1 MSDAH
6 DRKRPVAARTRGA
19 PSSSASDGEEET
31 PAAEESHDRS
41 AAPPAEPVVDQRACI
56 PCHGAGKVIS
66 NLGGHARKVT
76 CPWCRGGG
84 VRLTGVDAQEWQQEQ
99 AGLKRH

>member
-1 MSDAH
+1 MNEAD
-6 DRKRPVAARTRGA
+6 DRKQPVSKRARRA
-19 PSSSASDGEEET
+19 SSSGGHDED
-31 PAAEESHDRS
+31 ESAS
-41 AAPPAEPVVDQRACI
+41 AAQEPREPQPCM

-84 VRLTGVDAQEWQQEQ
+84 IRLIGMDAQEYQQEQ
-99 AGLKRH
+99 MALKRH